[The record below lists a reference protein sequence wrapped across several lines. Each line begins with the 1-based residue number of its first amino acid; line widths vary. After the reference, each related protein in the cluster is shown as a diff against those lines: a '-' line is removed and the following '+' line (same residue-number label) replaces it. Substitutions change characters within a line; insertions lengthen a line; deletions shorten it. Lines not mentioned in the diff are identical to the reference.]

1 MEEAVECEVEVEAL
15 AKRSIGPGRRHGVA
29 VREREPFNRSVERA
43 SVVVGDR
50 ETAIGRHRELEA
62 VQVDQPVMCRTDE
75 YEIASSVAPSD
86 GSSPFS
92 QTFSGSGGMA

>member
-1 MEEAVECEVEVEAL
+1 MEAAVECEVEVEAL

-50 ETAIGRHRELEA
+50 ET
-62 VQVDQPVMCRTDE
+62 
-75 YEIASSVAPSD
+75 
-86 GSSPFS
+86 
-92 QTFSGSGGMA
+92 GMAHARWRASKATTDSPNRSCTNASAARVENA